1 MIFAL
6 IGETCRNHQEDKA
19 RYHEQMD
26 DFWREK
32 RKERLWNALFPQG
45 RCRGNWGAAGRMTAS
60 GYSSRRIGPGSLP
73 ERTAYH
79 MGRFDNADGAA
90 GCMTQKNRP
99 ARRQLYKA
107 QRFDLKSIIAWML
120 W

>member
-1 MIFAL
+1 MMLAIFTEHMRCYR
-6 IGETCRNHQEDKA
+6 IDRA

-32 RKERLWNALFPQG
+32 CKERTWNALFPQG
-45 RCRGNWGAAGRMTAS
+45 RCRGNWGAAGRMAK
-60 GYSSRRIGPGSLP
+60 
-73 ERTAYH
+73 
-79 MGRFDNADGAA
+79 
-90 GCMTQKNRP
+90 QKRP
-99 ARRQLYKA
+99 AQRQLYKA

>member
-6 IGETCRNHQEDKA
+6 IGETCRNHQEDMA

-32 RKERLWNALFPQG
+32 RKERLWKALFPQG
-45 RCRGNWGAAGRMTAS
+45 RCRGNWGAAGRMAK
-60 GYSSRRIGPGSLP
+60 
-73 ERTAYH
+73 
-79 MGRFDNADGAA
+79 
-90 GCMTQKNRP
+90 QKRP
-99 ARRQLYKA
+99 AQRQLYKA
-107 QRFDLKSIIAWML
+107 KRFDLKSIIAWML